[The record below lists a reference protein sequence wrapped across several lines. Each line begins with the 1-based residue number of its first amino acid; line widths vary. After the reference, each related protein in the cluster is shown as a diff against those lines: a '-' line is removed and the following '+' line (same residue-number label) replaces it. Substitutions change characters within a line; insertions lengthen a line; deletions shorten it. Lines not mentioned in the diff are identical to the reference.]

1 MAGAKSLR
9 NQGNPLEMF
18 EPLLLWRLQNAGVT
32 RAVDDH
38 EGQQQ
43 LCRRTSLSLQN
54 MLCVLWVEEPEK
66 EAAQALQ
73 SSEDH

>member
-9 NQGNPLEMF
+9 NQENPLEMF
-18 EPLLLWRLQNAGVT
+18 EPLLLWRLQNAGDI

-38 EGQQQ
+38 EGQRQ

>member
-9 NQGNPLEMF
+9 TQGSPLEMF
-18 EPLLLWRLQNAGVT
+18 EPLLLWRLQNAGDT

-38 EGQQQ
+38 EGQQ
-43 LCRRTSLSLQN
+43 LCRRTSLILQN

>member
-9 NQGNPLEMF
+9 NQESPLEMDQ
-18 EPLLLWRLQNAGVT
+18 PLLLWRLQNAGDT

-54 MLCVLWVEEPEK
+54 TLCVLWVEEPEK

-73 SSEDH
+73 SPGDH

>member
-1 MAGAKSLR
+1 M
-9 NQGNPLEMF
+9 LET
-18 EPLLLWRLQNAGVT
+18 PGLWMT
-32 RAVDDH
+32 MK
-38 EGQQQ
+38 QQ
-43 LCRRTSLSLQN
+43 LCRRTSLILQN